1 MGVDWNSFLEGLT
14 TAMSL
19 QNLIFIILGG
29 LLGTIVGMLPG
40 LGPATAIAVLI
51 PITFGMDSTSAL
63 VLLGAIYYGAMYGG
77 SRSSILINT
86 PGDGSAI
93 AATFDGYP
101 MTRKGQAGQALT
113 LATLASLIGGTV
125 AIVGFVFLAQPL
137 ANFALQFGPAEYFF
151 LLLFTLSAVV
161 SLAKGNMIKGF
172 VSMALGLLITTIG
185 VDSQS
190 GVYRYTFDIPH
201 LSEGIDFLVVII
213 GIYAVGEV
221 LYNILLLNDDSQRI
235 KESVGKTWITKEQW
249 KRSFWPMIRQ
259 SPVGFLIGILPGA
272 GGSIA
277 SMISYSTEQQLSK
290 KVMNSVKELPK
301 ELLHRNLQI
310 TQQQSVHL
318 YPCLLWESRVQVR
331 LQ

>member
-1 MGVDWNSFLEGLT
+1 
-14 TAMSL
+14 
-19 QNLIFIILGG
+19 
-29 LLGTIVGMLPG
+29 
-40 LGPATAIAVLI
+40 
-51 PITFGMDSTSAL
+51 
-63 VLLGAIYYGAMYGG
+63 
-77 SRSSILINT
+77 
-86 PGDGSAI
+86 
-93 AATFDGYP
+93 
-101 MTRKGQAGQALT
+101 
-113 LATLASLIGGTV
+113 
-125 AIVGFVFLAQPL
+125 
-137 ANFALQFGPAEYFF
+137 
-151 LLLFTLSAVV
+151 
-161 SLAKGNMIKGF
+161 
-172 VSMALGLLITTIG
+172 MALGLLITTIG

-290 KVMNSVKELPK
+290 KSDEFGKGAPEGLAAPESSNNAAAVGAFIPMLTMGIPGSGTTAVILGALIMLGLQPGPMLFQNQPDVVWTFINSLFIGNIALVIMNILLIGVLIKILKTPPK
-301 ELLHRNLQI
+301 
-310 TQQQSVHL
+310 VL
-318 YPCLLWESRVQVR
+318 YPIILVLAFIGTYTLGYSIVDFAILMIFGVIGLFMKILNIPTAPLILAVIIGHQLEQNFRMASVSYDNVFAMMTASPIAILFAVLTVSSVFLPMILGRLSRVKVNNKG
-331 LQ
+331 

>member
-1 MGVDWNSFLEGLT
+1 M
-14 TAMSL
+14 
-19 QNLIFIILGG
+19 
-29 LLGTIVGMLPG
+29 
-40 LGPATAIAVLI
+40 
-51 PITFGMDSTSAL
+51 
-63 VLLGAIYYGAMYGG
+63 
-77 SRSSILINT
+77 
-86 PGDGSAI
+86 
-93 AATFDGYP
+93 
-101 MTRKGQAGQALT
+101 
-113 LATLASLIGGTV
+113 ATLASLIGGTI
-125 AIVGFVFLAQPL
+125 AIIGFVFLAKPL

-161 SLAKGNMIKGF
+161 SLSKGNMIKGF
-172 VSMALGLLITTIG
+172 VSMVLGLLITTIG
-185 VDSQS
+185 IDSQS

-235 KESVGKTWITKEQW
+235 QQSVGKTWITKEQW

-290 KVMNSVKELPK
+290 KAMSLVKAHRKVLQHQN
-301 ELLHRNLQI
+301 LLT
-310 TQQQSVHL
+310 TQQQLVHL
-318 YPCLLWESRVQVR
+318 SPYSLWGYPAQEQLR
-331 LQ
+331 